1 MKKEVNVHEA
11 KTQLSR
17 LLQRVAAGEE
27 IVIANRGVPV
37 ARLVPVLRAKAR
49 RELGIESEHL
59 KVADDFDAPLPAG
72 TCWLLSRVA
81 KRSRSAGSDEIPA
94 RHERLSLGACSPW
107 QTKSAGTKSPVE

>member
-17 LLQRVAAGEE
+17 LLQRVTAGEE

-37 ARLVPVLRAKAR
+37 ARLVPVLRAKAH

-59 KVADDFDAPLPAG
+59 KVADDFDAPLPA
-72 TCWLLSRVA
+72 TLLAAFQGLEKNS
-81 KRSRSAGSDEIPA
+81 KRGKR
-94 RHERLSLGACSPW
+94 
-107 QTKSAGTKSPVE
+107 